1 MSLLIFCSFSIE
13 SAPRPH
19 EHIFEENGRMGAE
32 RTFQSFSIETTIN
45 DEAKK
50 AHIAGSPVISIDAK
64 KKEKI
69 GNFKNEGKTYQPHK
83 TPLEVLDHDFP
94 IAGLGKATPYGVYDV
109 FKNQGFV
116 NVGLSADT
124 AMFAVESIRRWWHGE
139 GINDYAGYYRI
150 VNAVDKLQHEGIK

>member
-1 MSLLIFCSFSIE
+1 MK
-13 SAPRPH
+13 A
-19 EHIFEENGRMGAE
+19 
-32 RTFQSFSIETTIN
+32 
-45 DEAKK
+45 DEAKN
-50 AHIAGSPVISIDAK
+50 PVISIDAK

-116 NVGLSADT
+116 NIRLNIACFHTSAPIGK
-124 AMFAVESIRRWWHGE
+124 ESH
-139 GINDYAGYYRI
+139 
-150 VNAVDKLQHEGIK
+150 